1 MGVLRI
7 RLLFFFFST
16 ASKWE
21 GGEKVPLGTWMT
33 KKKQKKTKLEFLKNL
48 EQ

>member
-7 RLLFFFFST
+7 RLFFFNRF
-16 ASKWE
+16 KVCVV
-21 GGEKVPLGTWMT
+21 GGGGVPLSTWMT
-33 KKKQKKTKLEFLKNL
+33 KKKQKKMEFLKNL